1 MSNLVWNVYREDI
14 NKREI
19 EVYNIF
25 SHKKFKEDC
34 INIFENHRNESNYN
48 YDKMKRDIEA
58 LLQYYFWSKCEYE
71 IILSDWPPSKNF
83 KEKKVDIYDQ
93 VMLNIDAFISST
105 LTQYLWSY

>member
-1 MSNLVWNVYREDI
+1 MSNLVWNVYKEDI

-19 EVYNIF
+19 EIYNIF
-25 SHKKFKEDC
+25 NHKRFKEDC
-34 INIFENHRNESNYN
+34 VEIFTYYRSEDNYN

-71 IILSDWPPSKNF
+71 IILSDWPPNKNF
-83 KEKKVDIYDQ
+83 KEKKIDIYDQ
-93 VMLNIDAFISST
+93 VMLNIDAFISSA